1 MTKRPKRKVSSS
13 FKFMLTG
20 LIALLFSGCSLAFL
34 GYSIDGIQQLIG
46 HEVASHYQ
54 TIELNYPLEKVIF
67 ELEKDIDNIEI
78 VHHLVKV
85 KGMTIQGVVDYLK
98 SRKEEN
104 TIGELDVIAT
114 LKRTKQLLSDVK
126 EVLLRKS

>member
-1 MTKRPKRKVSSS
+1 MAERIYFKIGDVADKFKVNTSLIRYWEKEFDFINPKKNNKGTRY
-13 FKFMLTG
+13 
-20 LIALLFSGCSLAFL
+20 
-34 GYSIDGIQQLIG
+34 YS
-46 HEVASHYQ
+46 
-54 TIELNYPLEKVIF
+54 K
-67 ELEKDIDNIEI
+67 KDIDNIEI